1 MSASP
6 LPATDEPATSD
17 VLARAAA
24 ADVRVDARLA
34 TAIADIFLPER
45 DRLDERTRA
54 AVARLVE
61 ATVAAAE
68 RDIAGHAA
76 RVLAT
81 RGHGV
86 TAQRLSANHP
96 LTLPRLATA
105 GLLRDADIMAEMI
118 AQARIDLIDEALV
131 TNRAPGTRATLLAR
145 LTESRDGVIRSRAVT
160 YLVADSRRRGP
171 AAARRAELPAALHQR
186 LAWWIAAALRE
197 HLAAAADGAVDRALV
212 EATQR
217 SLDAQVDCDRVAM
230 LAVNLAAAIAPDA
243 GDLPRLLLDTL
254 VEGRLALFVAVL
266 AQAVGIDPV
275 EARGL
280 VLDTDSERLWLA
292 LRGVGLSRE
301 EIAQLGWLLSEADGW
316 RDAEALAD
324 VLGPIAALAPDMAA
338 QVVAPLTLDRD
349 YRAAIRALARTQP

>member
-6 LPATDEPATSD
+6 LPVTDEPDAPD

-34 TAIADIFLPER
+34 TAIADIFLPDR

-54 AVARLVE
+54 AVARLME

-76 RVLAT
+76 RLLAT

-86 TAQRLSANHP
+86 AAQRLSTNHP
-96 LTLPRLATA
+96 LALPRLVAS
-105 GLLRDADIMAEMI
+105 GLLRDADIMAEVI

-131 TNRAPGTRATLLAR
+131 ANRAPGARPTLLAR

-160 YLVADSRRRGP
+160 YLVADSRRRVP
-171 AAARRAELPAALHQR
+171 TAARRAELPQVLHRR

-197 HLAAAADGAVDRALV
+197 QLGQAADGTVDRALA

-217 SLDAQVDCDRVAM
+217 SLDAQEEGERIAALASN
-230 LAVNLAAAIAPDA
+230 LAVALAPDEA
-243 GDLPRLLLDTL
+243 ELPALLVESL
-254 VEGRLALFVAVL
+254 VEGRLALFVAL
-266 AQAVGIDPV
+266 MAQAAGIDMV

-280 VLDTDSERLWLA
+280 ALDVDSERLWLA
-292 LRGVGLSRE
+292 LRGIGLSRE
-301 EIAQLGWLLSEADGW
+301 EIARIGWLLSEADGW
-316 RDAEALAD
+316 REAERLAD
-324 VLGPIAALAPDMAA
+324 VLAPIAALEPATAA
-338 QVVAPLTLDRD
+338 QVVAPLALDRD
-349 YRAAIRALARTQP
+349 YRAAVRALARTPV